1 LSAVAA
7 ACGAAL
13 LVGPGGVE
21 QPASPEPGR
30 AGPRVPA
37 STDVRRRLADTAR
50 VAFAA
55 LAIAGGVDLMV
66 HGVLAV

>member
-1 LSAVAA
+1 MADAKGLHDL
-7 ACGAAL
+7 AAL
-13 LVGPGGVE
+13 LARPGGVE
-21 QPASPEPGR
+21 QPASPERDLGW
-30 AGPRVPA
+30 
-37 STDVRRRLADTAR
+37 RLADTAR